1 MTLKTVA
8 AAGRLMLVVG
18 LMAMTAAC
26 ATVVG
31 GTSQDVLIE
40 SEPRGAECRLDRLG
54 SSIGLVRPTPGRI
67 NVSRSKDSVIVSCN
81 LDGYEQSNEV
91 LVSSFTGATLG
102 NILIGGLVG
111 VAIDAASGAN
121 NKYPDRV
128 MIVLTPSVFPTDEA
142 RDAHYAGIRQR
153 IETGA
158 NAEIALINSR
168 CSSTNRELCNVDVKN
183 LTDARDKALADLDK
197 RRLAARVVPGAAM
210 PVSSATSSAPA
221 RYADGSFVL
230 PSVAA
235 AQAAAPAPA
244 VVPVAAQ
251 PAAPAPAPPATPQS
265 FEGKWVGKV
274 GEFDVEMNINGSTGK
289 FTANCH
295 RFQVPTSVDFQLSP
309 DGSYRF
315 YLRPLGVSGSGS
327 ERRDVIGK
335 LPDMSISTNFTCA
348 GGTGT
353 LRKL

>member
-1 MTLKTVA
+1 MTLNTVA
-8 AAGRLMLVVG
+8 AASRLMMAVG

-81 LDGYEQSNEV
+81 LDGYEPSNEV

-128 MIVLTPSVFPTDEA
+128 MIVLTPSVFPSDEA

-210 PVSSATSSAPA
+210 PVSSASAAPA

-235 AQAAAPAPA
+235 AQAAAPVATPVAVPA
-244 VVPVAAQ
+244 VTPVAAQ
-251 PAAPAPAPPATPQS
+251 PAAPAAPVTP
-265 FEGKWVGKV
+265 EGKWVGTAGDFDV
-274 GEFDVEMNINGSTGK
+274 TLDIRGSQGTITALCRRLQATSSGEFSV
-289 FTANCH
+289 TA
-295 RFQVPTSVDFQLSP
+295 
-309 DGSYRF
+309 DGTYRF
-315 YLRPLGVSGSGS
+315 FLGIAGTQSPGDRREVSG
-327 ERRDVIGK
+327 R
-335 LPDMSISTNFTCA
+335 LPQITIATNHTCT